1 MFYINPPVTQKKL
14 NALLRRMKALGIE
27 EDDITEKFIHG
38 SGRGGQKLN
47 KTANC
52 VYLKHEPTG
61 IEVKVQKSRK
71 REMNRFF
78 ARRELC
84 NKVEAKLKGKKSKEE
99 RRRYKIRKQKA
110 RRSRRA
116 KEKMLEEKKKQAQKK
131 ESRQKID
138 PKEVDY

>member
-1 MFYINPPVTQKKL
+1 MPSINPPITPKKL
-14 NALLRRMKALGIE
+14 EALLEKMKELGIE
-27 EDDITEKFIHG
+27 ESDLTEKFIHG

-61 IEVKVQKSRK
+61 IEVKVQKTRS

-84 NKVEAKLKGKKSKEE
+84 EKIEAMLKGEE
-99 RRRYKIRKQKA
+99 SAKVKHQFKVRKQKQ

-116 KEKMLEEKKKQAQKK
+116 AQKILEEKSRISEKK
-131 ESRQKID
+131 ETRMRID
-138 PKEVDY
+138 SDEEDG

>member
-1 MFYINPPVTQKKL
+1 MTSINPPITPKKL
-14 NALLRRMKALGIE
+14 EALLEKMKELGIE
-27 EDDITEKFIHG
+27 ESDLTEKFIHG

-61 IEVKVQKSRK
+61 VEVKVQKTRS

-84 NKVEAKLKGKKSKEE
+84 EKIEAMVKGEE
-99 RRRYKIRKQKA
+99 SEREKRQFKINKQKQ

-116 KEKMLEEKKKQAQKK
+116 KLKILEEKSIVSDKK
-131 ESRQKID
+131 ETRKRID
-138 PKEVDY
+138 PDEDDG